1 MKSANMR
8 SESTIGDLDL
18 RTIRQ
23 RVAAIKRTWTPEE
36 VSARAAEGRLRR
48 CELAR
53 LVEGL
58 DLDALHADDCDA
70 PELTLVG

>member
-8 SESTIGDLDL
+8 SESNLGDLDL
-18 RTIRQ
+18 RTIRE

-36 VSARAAEGRLRR
+36 FAARAAEGRTRR

-58 DLDALHADDCDA
+58 EASELDCCE
-70 PELTLVG
+70 PELSLVG

>member
-8 SESTIGDLDL
+8 SESNIGDLDL
-18 RTIRQ
+18 RTIRE

-36 VSARAAEGRLRR
+36 VAARAAAGRVRR

-58 DLDALHADDCDA
+58 ELSDTCCE
-70 PELTLVG
+70 PELSLVG